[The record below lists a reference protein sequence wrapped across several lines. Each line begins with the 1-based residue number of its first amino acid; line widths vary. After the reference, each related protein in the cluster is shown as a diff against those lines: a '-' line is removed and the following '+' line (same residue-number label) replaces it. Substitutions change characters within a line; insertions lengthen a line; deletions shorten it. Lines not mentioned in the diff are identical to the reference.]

1 MKGRMPGAVAL
12 VLSAWREAGESLA
25 QIEKEYGF

>member
-12 VLSAWREAGESLA
+12 ALSAWREAGESLT
-25 QIEKEYGF
+25 QMEKEYGF